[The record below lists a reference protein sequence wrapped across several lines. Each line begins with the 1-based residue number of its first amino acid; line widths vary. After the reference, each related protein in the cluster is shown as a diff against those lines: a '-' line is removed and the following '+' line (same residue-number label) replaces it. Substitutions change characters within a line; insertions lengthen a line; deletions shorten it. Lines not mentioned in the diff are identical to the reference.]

1 MKLDFGKT
9 RLKINASFAAAV
21 TLMLILDESGLC
33 AVALFCCIAHE
44 SGHIICLMLSGEY
57 PKLIELSF
65 YGIKLERI
73 AVQRGGRLS
82 DFAVYASGPAANFVL
97 SAILFLLSETAHGM
111 RTAAVISLGVGL
123 FNLIPCRPL
132 DGGNIL
138 FCILTGYTEE
148 KNAVKICRTVS
159 LFLLI
164 PMGITGIVLIMKSG
178 NFTLLAMTAYLAAVC
193 FGDKHE

>member
-1 MKLDFGKT
+1 MKLDLCKT
-9 RLKINASFAAAV
+9 ELKINVSFAAVV

-33 AVALFCCIAHE
+33 ALALLCCIVHE
-44 SGHIICLMLSGEY
+44 FGHILCLLIMGEK
-57 PKLIELSF
+57 PKLIEFSF
-65 YGIKLERI
+65 YGIKLERRQMAHLNTFGEI
-73 AVQRGGRLS
+73 
-82 DFAVYASGPAANFVL
+82 AVYASGPAANMMF
-97 SAILFLLSETAHGM
+97 SAALFLLSGAVQGM
-111 RTAAVISLGVGL
+111 RTAAVISLCVAI
-123 FNLIPCRPL
+123 FNLLPCRPL

-193 FGDKHE
+193 FWNKHE